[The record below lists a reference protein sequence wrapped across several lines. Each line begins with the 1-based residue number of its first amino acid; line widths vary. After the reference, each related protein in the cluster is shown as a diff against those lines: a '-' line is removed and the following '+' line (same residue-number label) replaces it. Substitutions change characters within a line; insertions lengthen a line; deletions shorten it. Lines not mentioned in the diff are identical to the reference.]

1 MKYYLVFDNNHNFRG
16 LLPKEYLELFK
27 VQRNM
32 KNFHIYKMKKSEIE
46 EKFGRGPFYKEAVLV
61 YGFVLFPDEEE
72 FLFMSFDQ
80 MHMDFRAILANFLR
94 EIKPFV
100 KFTDEEFEKVE
111 GFLQIVYS
119 ILEEADVLYLDE
131 DECFDFERFY
141 KMDKLVKIIVDSFG
155 GR

>member
-46 EKFGRGPFYKEAVLV
+46 EKFGREPFYKEAVLV
-61 YGFVLFPDEEE
+61 YGYVLFPDEEE
-72 FLFMSFDQ
+72 YLFVSFDQ
-80 MHMDFRAILANFLR
+80 MQMDFRCIMSNFLR
-94 EIKPFV
+94 EIKPFI
-100 KFTDEEFEKVE
+100 KFNDEESEKVE
-111 GFLQIVYS
+111 AFLQVVYS
-119 ILEEADVLYLDE
+119 FLEEAQILIMDE
-131 DECFDFERFY
+131 DECFDFERYY
-141 KMDKLVKIIVDSFG
+141 KMDELVKIVVKSFG